1 MGEQRHGIE
10 QWLLSEGDFA
20 LTLPPA
26 RLTMAGDI
34 FLGSHL
40 VGAVLQASSG

>member
-1 MGEQRHGIE
+1 MGEQSHWIE

-20 LTLPPA
+20 LTLPPG

-34 FLGSHL
+34 FLCHIRG
-40 VGAVLQASSG
+40 VGGGAAGI